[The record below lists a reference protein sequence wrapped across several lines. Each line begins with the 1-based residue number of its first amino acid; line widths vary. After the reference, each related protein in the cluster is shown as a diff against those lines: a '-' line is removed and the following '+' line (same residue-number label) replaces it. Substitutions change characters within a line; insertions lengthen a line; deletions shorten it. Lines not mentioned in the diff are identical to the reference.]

1 MCVLCFHLQLHGI
14 STSASS
20 RAQPK
25 PAKQQKQ
32 AAAPPAAAAPD
43 GQQQQQQQ
51 QEQRQA
57 AIRQWAQQYQ
67 RSRLREFY
75 NQHMSRELML
85 KLNVQSLLDLPRVK
99 DVVLSVNAKDLHGKR
114 YVSGEGGRGR
124 DNSQWCSCHV

>member
-1 MCVLCFHLQLHGI
+1 LRCV
-14 STSASS
+14 STSTSS
-20 RAQPK
+20 SAQAK

-32 AAAPPAAAAPD
+32 AEAAPPAAAPD
-43 GQQQQQQQ
+43 SQQQQQQ

-85 KLNVQSLLDLPRVK
+85 KLNVQSMMELPRVK

-114 YVSGEGGRGR
+114 YVS
-124 DNSQWCSCHV
+124 D